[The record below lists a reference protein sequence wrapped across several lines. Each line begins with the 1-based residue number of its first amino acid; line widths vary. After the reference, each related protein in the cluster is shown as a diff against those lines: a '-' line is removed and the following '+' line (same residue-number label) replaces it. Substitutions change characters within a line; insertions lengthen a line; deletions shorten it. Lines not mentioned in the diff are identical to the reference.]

1 VSAAPERV
9 RRVLGWALAL
19 PLASVASAQTS
30 TPAITQ
36 FQIVRKELHDSH
48 TRKDWRANL
57 NYARIQ
63 RDLLNGS
70 PSSRLEVAR
79 AELLLGSTAAGIAEL
94 TRYALMGQS
103 VDPALLA
110 PDWKALSQEHAVV
123 RLQYTMEENRKA
135 IGRGTAVFVLS
146 DPRLLPEDVD
156 YDSQTQ
162 LFYISSVREKKI
174 IAVDARGKIQE
185 FVQAPDD
192 WPVLAL
198 KLDVKR
204 GRLWATEVALQ
215 GYEFAP
221 AADWGRSALLCFDL
235 KHHTL
240 LTRIEAPRA
249 SALGD
254 MVLTRSGD
262 VIVSDGDGGA
272 IYRLAVN
279 GTRLERLDRGDFI
292 SPQTAALG
300 PDDRHLFV
308 PDYLRGIALLDL
320 ESREVQWIPM
330 AGRFALNGI
339 DGLYFSQGTLIAVQ
353 NGTSPERIVAFRLR
367 QSNRE
372 VAAEEVIERGTT
384 TLGDP
389 THGVIVGDSFY
400 YIANSGWDAI
410 DERGSLRE
418 GAQLSSARLMRVEL
432 SQLFSD
438 T

>member
-1 VSAAPERV
+1 MSAAPERV

-174 IAVDARGKIQE
+174 IAVDARSKIQE

-198 KLDVKR
+198 KLDVK
-204 GRLWATEVALQ
+204 L
-215 GYEFAP
+215 
-221 AADWGRSALLCFDL
+221 AA
-235 KHHTL
+235 
-240 LTRIEAPRA
+240 
-249 SALGD
+249 
-254 MVLTRSGD
+254 
-262 VIVSDGDGGA
+262 
-272 IYRLAVN
+272 
-279 GTRLERLDRGDFI
+279 
-292 SPQTAALG
+292 
-300 PDDRHLFV
+300 
-308 PDYLRGIALLDL
+308 
-320 ESREVQWIPM
+320 
-330 AGRFALNGI
+330 
-339 DGLYFSQGTLIAVQ
+339 
-353 NGTSPERIVAFRLR
+353 
-367 QSNRE
+367 
-372 VAAEEVIERGTT
+372 
-384 TLGDP
+384 
-389 THGVIVGDSFY
+389 VGD
-400 YIANSGWDAI
+400 
-410 DERGSLRE
+410 
-418 GAQLSSARLMRVEL
+418 
-432 SQLFSD
+432 
-438 T
+438 